1 MRVTVNGS
9 YLSNLMPKNNIHGRV
24 KELIDDSLLYNQLHV
39 VNHLHKELVCL
50 MRLGDTKKPR
60 MDQVPYFFYKTD
72 ENME

>member
-9 YLSNLMPKNNIHGRV
+9 SFSNLMPKNNIHGRV
-24 KELIDDSLLYNQLHV
+24 KELIDDSLLYNQLH
-39 VNHLHKELVCL
+39 KELVCL

-60 MDQVPYFFYKTD
+60 MDQVPYFVYKTD